1 MRFTTGLS
9 FSSSKNAESPSRYLA
24 ATCSGVND
32 VSDRFEPILAPRR
45 PGLVEGSVARIAV
58 SYAKAKFF
66 PSKSCNCSMKPVF
79 GSV

>member
-32 VSDRFEPILAPRR
+32 VSDRFELILAPRR
-45 PGLVEGSVARIAV
+45 PGLGGSVARIAV

-66 PSKSCNCSMKPVF
+66 VSKSCNCSMKPVF